1 MPIETLQVSDE
12 TFDGVLERF
21 AVVDESLEL
30 KETLNRPLEK
40 KEILDRYAFTAFVE
54 ALRSEDF
61 EEDPFMTA
69 AELELE
75 QEFDSEN
82 SAWEAIKEFYASRG
96 CLVLIVGESEEFIVG
111 REVLSHLGLL
121 Q

>member
-1 MPIETLQVSDE
+1 MPIETLHLSDDA
-12 TFDGVLERF
+12 FDTALERF

-30 KETLNRPLEK
+30 KEALNRPLER

-54 ALRSEDF
+54 ALRSDDF

-69 AELELE
+69 VELELE
-75 QEFDSEN
+75 QEFDSED
-82 SAWEAIKEFYASRG
+82 SAWEAIKEFYSSRG
-96 CLVLIVGESEEFIVG
+96 CLLLIVGEREEFIVG
-111 REVLSHLGLL
+111 REVLTHLGLL